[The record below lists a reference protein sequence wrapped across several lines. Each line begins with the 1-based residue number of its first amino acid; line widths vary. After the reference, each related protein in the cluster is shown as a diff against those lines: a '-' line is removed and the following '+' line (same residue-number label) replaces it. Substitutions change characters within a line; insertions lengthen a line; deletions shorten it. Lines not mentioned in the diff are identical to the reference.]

1 MPPRSGGPHNMVRAR
16 VSVKAIYLA
25 TALSL
30 AAFVGG
36 YAMAGSLTINSGG
49 TEAGNG
55 NYETTSSIS
64 WWTQSTVGL
73 AAFPSGS
80 PTALSSAVATP
91 TVLAASAQNY
101 PINTGTAGDVAH
113 YFKMT
118 ESTGA
123 PTSTEL
129 EMVFS
134 ISTGS
139 TPTITTVTV
148 FLESQTSAPGS
159 ALTFT
164 LYYDLGSAAS
174 ASIVLNSVQQIS
186 QQCSS
191 VGSCP

>member
-1 MPPRSGGPHNMVRAR
+1 MVRAR

-36 YAMAGSLTINSGG
+36 YAMAGSLTVSSGG
-49 TEAGNG
+49 TEAGSG

-73 AAFPSGS
+73 AAFPSGTITTLS
-80 PTALSSAVATP
+80 ATATGPTT
-91 TVLAASAQNY
+91 LAATGQSY
-101 PINTGTAGDVAH
+101 GINAGTAGDVAH

-118 ESTGA
+118 ESSGA

-129 EMVFS
+129 EIVFS
-134 ISTGS
+134 ISTGA
-139 TPTITTVTV
+139 TPTINTVTV
-148 FLESQTSAPGS
+148 FIESQGTAPSSAQ
-159 ALTFT
+159 TYT

>member
-1 MPPRSGGPHNMVRAR
+1 MPRTR

-36 YAMAGSLTINSGG
+36 YAMAGSLTVSSGG
-49 TEAGNG
+49 TESANG

-80 PTALSSAVATP
+80 PTTLSATATGP
-91 TVLAASAQNY
+91 TVLGPSAQNY
-101 PINTGTAGDVAH
+101 GINAGTAGDVAH

-118 ESTGA
+118 ESTTA
-123 PTSTEL
+123 PVSTEL
-129 EMVFS
+129 EIVFS
-134 ISTGS
+134 VSTGAS
-139 TPTITTVTV
+139 PTVTTVTV
-148 FLESQTSAPGS
+148 FLETQTAAPS
-159 ALTFT
+159 TAVTYT

>member
-1 MPPRSGGPHNMVRAR
+1 MKHTR

-36 YAMAGSLTINSGG
+36 YAMAGALTINSSG
-49 TEAGNG
+49 TEAASGNF
-55 NYETTSSIS
+55 ETTSAIT
-64 WWTQSTVGL
+64 WWTQASVGL
-73 AAFPSGS
+73 ASTPSPLPTSLASTTATS
-80 PTALSSAVATP
+80 PVSLPATSSGLMINAG
-91 TVLAASAQNY
+91 TVGN
-101 PINTGTAGDVAH
+101 VAH

-129 EMVFS
+129 EIVFS
-134 ISTGS
+134 ISTGAG
-139 TPTITTVTV
+139 PTITTVTV
-148 FLESQTSAPGS
+148 FIESQATAPSSAQ
-159 ALTFT
+159 TYT

-174 ASIVLNSVQQIS
+174 SSIVLNSVEQIS
-186 QQCSS
+186 QQCTS

>member
-1 MPPRSGGPHNMVRAR
+1 MARTR
-16 VSVKAIYLA
+16 VSVKAIYIA

-36 YAMAGSLTINSGG
+36 FAMAGALTINSGG
-49 TEAGNG
+49 NEAASGSF
-55 NYETTSSIS
+55 ETTSSIS
-64 WWTQSTVGL
+64 WWTQASVGL
-73 AAFPSGS
+73 SSTPSPVPTSLVSTTATS
-80 PTALSSAVATP
+80 PQ
-91 TVLAASAQNY
+91 VLAAAGQAYSLNA
-101 PINTGTAGDVAH
+101 GTVGDVAH

-129 EMVFS
+129 EIVFS
-134 ISTGS
+134 ISTG
-139 TPTITTVTV
+139 TVPTVTTATV
-148 FLESQTSAPGS
+148 FVESQSSSPTSAQ
-159 ALTFT
+159 TFT

-186 QQCSS
+186 EQCSS